1 MEDSKQIER
10 PYDLDDRSQCG
21 EREPIDH
28 TSPAR
33 KRVDRRKRGRGRM
46 GENGRL
52 AVAAAAG
59 AGAAANR
66 EGRGGAEPK
75 PKAKAKAR
83 SWLLSASPRISR
95 LSWFSSLFFFPFL
108 FGGGQ
113 VAFIYRTGLGDTGN
127 ESSPTICSSG
137 IPNLSISSIR
147 FCVPNSICK
156 L

>member
-75 PKAKAKAR
+75 PKAKAR
-83 SWLLSASPRISR
+83 SWLLSAYLSPF
-95 LSWFSSLFFFPFL
+95 LVFFSFFFFSFRGWP
-108 FGGGQ
+108 GGLYIQ
-113 VAFIYRTGLGDTGN
+113 DRTGEHRKRKLTDHMQLWN
-127 ESSPTICSSG
+127 SKSKHAM
-137 IPNLSISSIR
+137 LS
-147 FCVPNSICK
+147 N
-156 L
+156 

>member
-75 PKAKAKAR
+75 PKPKAKAR

-95 LSWFSSLFFFPFL
+95 LSWFSSLFFFSFSFRGWP
-108 FGGGQ
+108 GGLYIQDRIGGHRKRKLTDHMQ
-113 VAFIYRTGLGDTGN
+113 LW
-127 ESSPTICSSG
+127 
-137 IPNLSISSIR
+137 
-147 FCVPNSICK
+147 NSKSKHIIN
-156 L
+156 